1 MKQLKKALVRYAND
15 LVLLAGGVTVALG
28 AALIYPPAGLI
39 TGGLLAIVGATLN
52 SMGDGGG
59 T

>member
-15 LVLLAGGVTVALG
+15 LVLLAGCGAVVLG
-28 AALIYPPAGLI
+28 AAILNPSAGLI